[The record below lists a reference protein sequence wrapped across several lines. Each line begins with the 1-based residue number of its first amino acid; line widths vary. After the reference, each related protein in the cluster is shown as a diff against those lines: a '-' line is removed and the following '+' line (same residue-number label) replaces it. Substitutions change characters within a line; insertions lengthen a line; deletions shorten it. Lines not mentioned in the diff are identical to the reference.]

1 MSWLELRVT
10 TFAGSVFGD
19 TVKVIERTASHGGA
33 YTYGGK
39 VIDKAGSPIKYIWS
53 RIPLV
58 KGVRETS

>member
-39 VIDKAGSPIKYIWS
+39 VIDKAGSPIKYI
-53 RIPLV
+53 
-58 KGVRETS
+58 